1 MHKCWRFED
10 AMPQFCA
17 VEERLDRQCRQETD
31 HASTIFVRE
40 DRNASRLLLQRENNN
55 LKIVRAFCDLKQ
67 QAIKEEMDTLKMTIA
82 TKEREQDQLGQERD
96 GQK

>member
-10 AMPQFCA
+10 AMPQLCA
-17 VEERLDRQCRQETD
+17 VEERLDRQCRQETI
-31 HASTIFVRE
+31 SVGE
-40 DRNASRLLLQRENNN
+40 DRDASRLLLQRENNN

-82 TKEREQDQLGQERD
+82 TKEREQDQLGQERE
-96 GQK
+96 GQE